1 MKFSISIP
9 AKLHFELDL
18 NFLTVE
24 TVGFQIMTILL
35 FHPSKTIGQFAKK
48 KFQGGLG
55 SSSRTVSGGMGW
67 VGGGQG

>member
-1 MKFSISIP
+1 MSTVIKEFSISIP

-24 TVGFQIMTILL
+24 TVGFQIVTILL
-35 FHPSKTIGQFAKK
+35 FHPSKTVGQFEK

-55 SSSRTVSGGMGW
+55 LSGRTVI
-67 VGGGQG
+67 QFL